1 MSHIENLED
10 TVIALLEEEDDIEKF
25 EKAQRVAKKIKR
37 KRQERRKKLNED
49 SDTSNESQSYCK
61 PPRFKKS
68 NISNNTKNWGNSQEP
83 EKINVDQNKD
93 MEIEEDRKNESPLQ
107 QMS

>member
-1 MSHIENLED
+1 MSHIKNLKD
-10 TVIALLEEEDDIEKF
+10 TVIALSEEEDDIEKF

-49 SDTSNESQSYCK
+49 SDTSDESQSYRK

-68 NISNNTKNWGNSQEP
+68 NISNNKKNWGINQEP

-93 MEIEEDRKNESPLQ
+93 MELEEDRKNE
-107 QMS
+107 